1 MSIEISVLPS
11 KVTLFRNLLFLF
23 SSIEKKRILDICNVK
38 DMFALHFV
46 FRHLIQKSLD
56 EFSAMWDSHKLRTEA
71 LTPIQLFTL
80 GIEELKRRSLVN
92 GKDYTELQQ
101 FHVDTELVSII
112 QNHCIKG
119 VRGVQVPR
127 VISPPEDTLAE
138 LRQLYPITDIT
149 FNNSVEMYL
158 SVRYVLKTIDA

>member
-1 MSIEISVLPS
+1 M
-11 KVTLFRNLLFLF
+11 FRQ
-23 SSIEKKRILDICNVK
+23 
-38 DMFALHFV
+38 
-46 FRHLIQKSLD
+46 LIQKSLD

-127 VISPPEDTLAE
+127 VISPPEDTFAE
-138 LRQLYPITDIT
+138 LRQLYPIADIT

-158 SVRYVLKTIDA
+158 SVRIHVTINQKKCRV

>member
-1 MSIEISVLPS
+1 VSIEISVLPS

-56 EFSAMWDSHKLRTEA
+56 EFSDMWDSHKLRTEA
-71 LTPIQLFTL
+71 LTPLQLFTL

-127 VISPPEDTLAE
+127 VISPPEDTLCQFF
-138 LRQLYPITDIT
+138 LTS
-149 FNNSVEMYL
+149 FNQSFLLL
-158 SVRYVLKTIDA
+158 SMKSFS

>member
-1 MSIEISVLPS
+1 
-11 KVTLFRNLLFLF
+11 
-23 SSIEKKRILDICNVK
+23 
-38 DMFALHFV
+38 
-46 FRHLIQKSLD
+46 
-56 EFSAMWDSHKLRTEA
+56 MWDSHKLRTEA

>member
-1 MSIEISVLPS
+1 M
-11 KVTLFRNLLFLF
+11 
-23 SSIEKKRILDICNVK
+23 

-46 FRHLIQKSLD
+46 FRQLIQKSLD

-127 VISPPEDTLAE
+127 VISPPKDTLAE

-158 SVRYVLKTIDA
+158 FDGMSLKQSMHRIWRTCFLLFKYPYTQIMS

>member
-1 MSIEISVLPS
+1 ME
-11 KVTLFRNLLFLF
+11 
-23 SSIEKKRILDICNVK
+23 EKRILDICNVK

-56 EFSAMWDSHKLRTEA
+56 EFSDMWDSHKLRTEA
-71 LTPIQLFTL
+71 LTPLQLFTL

-101 FHVDTELVSII
+101 FHVFTELVSII

-127 VISPPEDTLAE
+127 VMSPPEDTFAE
-138 LRQLYPITDIT
+138 LRQLYPIADIT

-158 SVRYVLKTIDA
+158 SVRYVFKTINS